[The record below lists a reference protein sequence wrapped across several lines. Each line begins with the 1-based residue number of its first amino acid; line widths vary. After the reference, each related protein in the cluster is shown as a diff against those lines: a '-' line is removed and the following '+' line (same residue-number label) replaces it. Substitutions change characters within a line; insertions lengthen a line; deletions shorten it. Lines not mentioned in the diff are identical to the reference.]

1 MPLQAGE
8 GVGGGVLIGGF
19 TICFIIP
26 LLRHST
32 ILGQKNA
39 HTVNLRRS
47 VRFLDDATYI
57 SKTIE
62 AEMENDAT

>member
-1 MPLQAGE
+1 
-8 GVGGGVLIGGF
+8 VLIGGF
-19 TICFIIP
+19 TICFIIS

-39 HTVNLRRS
+39 QTVNLRRS

-62 AEMENDAT
+62 AEKENDAT